1 MVCRIRHQTHLQCS
15 WSDMMNIF
23 DIILLIL
30 IGLALFMAI
39 RKVISDHKKGG
50 CCGNCS
56 GCSQSGHCNRK

>member
-1 MVCRIRHQTHLQCS
+1 
-15 WSDMMNIF
+15 MNIF

-30 IGLALFMAI
+30 IGLALFMAV